1 MTDLAYQRPG
11 PLPFRLLL
19 DEAIRQARRHFR
31 VLYPWVAIPLAF
43 VSTLLAVAQAL
54 WFSRLSAEVGT
65 PRTSF
70 WSPEVYLVM
79 LVHIGLLVVAVMALQ
94 VGAIDA
100 LNARPID
107 MQRAWRFA
115 IRGKVLLT
123 LLLSYAATVASL
135 LCCCVPALFVVPLLS
150 FIPPVMVEEGSFGF
164 AAVSRSAELAWYD
177 PTRGLFKGPL
187 VKVLLLIV
195 VGVLVSYLL
204 GILVALPFQI
214 PMWIDMFR
222 RIASGEE
229 PMQGMGRWLW
239 LQVPAQLLNSLVSSA
254 VYLYMSF
261 GIALLFFDTRGRKE
275 GTDLRSEIETM
286 FPASP
291 PPGELPL

>member
-1 MTDLAYQRPG
+1 MSDHAYERPG
-11 PLPFRLLL
+11 PMPFRLLL
-19 DEAIRQARRHFR
+19 DEAMRQARRHFR

-54 WFSRLSAEVGT
+54 WFSRMTAEAGT
-65 PRTSF
+65 LRTPF

-100 LNARPID
+100 LTARPID
-107 MQRAWRFA
+107 MKRAWGFA
-115 IRGKVLLT
+115 IRGRVLLT
-123 LLLSYAATVASL
+123 LLLSFLMSVVSV
-135 LCCCVPALFVVPLLS
+135 LCCCVPALFVIPLLS
-150 FIPPVMVEEGSFGF
+150 FIEPVMVEEGRFGF
-164 AAVSRSAELAWYD
+164 DSVSRSAELALYD
-177 PTRGLFKGPL
+177 PQRSFFKGPL
-187 VKVLLLIV
+187 IKVLLLIA

-204 GILVALPFQI
+204 GLLVALPFQI

-222 RIASGEE
+222 RIAAGEE
-229 PMQGMGRWLW
+229 PMEGMGRWLW
-239 LQVPAQLLNSLVSSA
+239 LQVPAQFLNSLVSSA

-286 FPASP
+286 FPAGP